1 MARWDNID
9 MMTGICWKSQAHR
22 IGDTL
27 QSKQRNVKKS
37 VHLVNTTQCHFHT
50 SYLLSRWGQRGVLG
64 TGLGDVTPPYLW
76 TERLKWKFYINV

>member
-1 MARWDNID
+1 MASLDNID

-37 VHLVNTTQCHFHT
+37 VHLVNTT
-50 SYLLSRWGQRGVLG
+50 
-64 TGLGDVTPPYLW
+64 
-76 TERLKWKFYINV
+76 